1 MLEICVDSVEAAI
14 RAQKVG
20 AGRIELCSSLLE
32 GGLTPPLSLVQ
43 MVCESVEI
51 PVHVMIRPRGGDFLY
66 SDAEFHQM
74 KLDIKYF
81 SEMKIKGFVF
91 GILFSDGTI
100 DSERCRELLGM
111 CNPLHVT
118 FHRAFDMTS
127 DPFLALEEI
136 IALGA
141 DTILTSGHR
150 QIAEDGFELI
160 QELVK
165 RSGSRISIMA
175 GGGVNASNVQLLHE
189 AGVKAFHFTARKK
202 VDGQM
207 KYRNEALQSI
217 GSQFLYSEYD
227 NFVFDEDKVLGII
240 KHLGTL

>member
-1 MLEICVDSVEAAI
+1 MIEICIDSVDSAV
-14 RAQKVG
+14 RAQKAG
-20 AGRIELCSSLLE
+20 ANRIELCSSLLE

-43 MVCESVEI
+43 LVCQSVNI
-51 PVHVMIRPRGGDFLY
+51 PVHVMIRPRSGDFLY
-66 SDAEFHQM
+66 SDTEFQQM
-74 KLDIKYF
+74 KLDVHHFLNTKV
-81 SEMKIKGFVF
+81 KGFVF
-91 GILFSDGTI
+91 GILCSDGSI
-100 DSERCRELLGM
+100 DNERCKELISISK
-111 CNPLHVT
+111 PLQVT

-141 DTILTSGHR
+141 NAILTSGHR

-165 RSGSRISIMA
+165 RSGGRISIMA

-189 AGVKAFHFTARKK
+189 AGVKDFHFTARKK
-202 VDGQM
+202 VDGKM
-207 KYRNEALQSI
+207 KYRNESLQSI

-227 NFVFDEDKVLGII
+227 AFVFDEDKVHSII

>member
-1 MLEICVDSVEAAI
+1 MIEICVDSVDSAV
-14 RAQKVG
+14 RAQNAG
-20 AGRIELCSSLLE
+20 ANRIELCSSLLE

-43 MVCESVEI
+43 MVCQSVKI

-66 SDAEFHQM
+66 SDAEFQQM
-74 KLDIKYF
+74 KMDIHHFLNTKV
-81 SEMKIKGFVF
+81 KGLVF
-91 GILFSDGTI
+91 GILCSDGAI
-100 DSERCRELLGM
+100 DNDRCRELISISE
-111 CNPLHVT
+111 PLQVT

-141 DTILTSGHR
+141 NTILTSGHR

-165 RSGSRISIMA
+165 RSGGRISIMA

-189 AGVKAFHFTARKK
+189 AGVRDFHFTARKK
-202 VDGQM
+202 VDGGM
-207 KYRNEALQSI
+207 KYRNESLQSI

-227 NFVFDEDKVLGII
+227 SFVFDEDKVHGII
-240 KHLGTL
+240 RHLGTL

>member
-1 MLEICVDSVEAAI
+1 MIEICVDSVDSAV
-14 RAQKVG
+14 RAQNAG

-32 GGLTPPLSLVQ
+32 GGLTPPLSLVR

-66 SDAEFHQM
+66 SDAEFQQM
-74 KLDIKYF
+74 KKDIHHF
-81 SEMKIKGFVF
+81 SKGNVKGFVF
-91 GILFSDGTI
+91 GILHDDGSI
-100 DSERCRELLGM
+100 DDDRCRALISI
-111 CNPLHVT
+111 CKPLHVT

-141 DTILTSGHR
+141 NTILTSGHR

-165 RSGSRISIMA
+165 RSGARISIMA

-189 AGVKAFHFTARKK
+189 AGVRDFHFTARKK
-202 VDGQM
+202 VDGKM

-227 NFVFDEDKVLGII
+227 TFVFDEDKVHGII